1 MRRRGYGK
9 GFGIKDSRRGTP
21 SAERN
26 KSKLNR
32 TRSMPT
38 RKAKAQRFRNGS
50 ILLSDDSTA
59 AHAKNKLYFGFRE
72 LGRVVRTIFLLR

>member
-1 MRRRGYGK
+1 MER
-9 GFGIKDSRRGTP
+9 DSVLKIQEEVRQVPKEISPR
-21 SAERN
+21 
-26 KSKLNR
+26 LNR